1 MLGASFG
8 GVPAKMRSSS
18 SLGYGAGALLML
30 GLAALPS
37 AAQSPAASKPVAPPA
52 CSITLQSGEEGSLTA
67 KSGDMVSVC
76 LPISSGTGYSWQVQM
91 GSDAFTLDPKPST
104 ERAGTQPGAPAVTR
118 FTMKAAGPG
127 DYTLI
132 FMLLPP
138 GNSGAEAGRAFVGL
152 KVL

>member
-1 MLGASFG
+1 
-8 GVPAKMRSSS
+8 MRSTSI
-18 SLGYGAGALLML
+18 LGFGAGALLML
-30 GLAALPS
+30 CLAAQPS
-37 AAQSPAASKPVAPPA
+37 AAQTA
-52 CSITLQSGEEGSLTA
+52 CTITLQSGEEGNLTA

-91 GSDAFTLDPKPST
+91 GGDAFTLDPKPT
-104 ERAGTQPGAPAVTR
+104 TDRAGTQPGAPAVTR
-118 FTMKAAGPG
+118 FTMKAPGPG